1 MRTFSWKVVTAVL
14 GVGLLAAACGSSSA
28 SSTATTTAAAAAT
41 STKANKGP
49 FVIDLSNTSLNNG
62 WRLEMQAIAKLVAA
76 TPPYNK
82 LVKFN
87 IVNAANN
94 VPAQIA
100 SVNAMIAAHVSA
112 IIIDANSP
120 TALNGV
126 MDKAVAAGIPVFS
139 IDSPTTSTKV
149 YHIGENLKEDAYINA
164 VWLAEQL
171 HGKGNVVI
179 DQGIVGTGGEQAQE
193 AGALLGFKQFPGI
206 HIVDQFSGQWATAP
220 SESGMATVLATHPNI
235 NGVWT
240 SGGGTGVIEAFL
252 QAHRPLVPVTGFTFN
267 DFLLQPFQHPGLA
280 VTASSNPTYMSALA
294 LEDAVKV
301 LEGHKVSKNIV
312 LPDVQYEYPKL
323 LNLPVKLQ
331 SGWVPPSYKLDTEGV
346 SAVPGFSAQ
355 FSAPYNPPGFH
366 LTAKQVAA
374 AM

>member
-1 MRTFSWKVVTAVL
+1 MKKYSWKL
-14 GVGLLAAACGSSSA
+14 GATVFAMSVLAAACGSSSST
-28 SSTATTTAAAAAT
+28 SSAT
-41 STKANKGP
+41 STTSKKPSSSNS
-49 FVIDLSNTSLNNG
+49 VYTIDLSNTSLNNG

-76 TPPYNK
+76 TPPYNHK
-82 LVKFN
+82 VKFN

-100 SVNAMIAAHVSA
+100 SVNDMIAAHVNA

-120 TALNGV
+120 TALNSV
-126 MDKAVAAGIPVFS
+126 MEKAVAAGIPVFS

-206 HIVDQFSGQWATAP
+206 HIIDQFSGQWATAP
-220 SESGMATVLATHPNI
+220 SESGMASVLATHPNI

-240 SGGGTGVIEAFL
+240 SGGGTGVIDAFIK
-252 QAHRPLVPVTGFTFN
+252 AHRPLVPVTGFTFN
-267 DFLLQPFQHPGLA
+267 GFLLQPFNHPGLA
-280 VTASSNPTYMSALA
+280 ITASSNPTYMSAIA

-323 LNLPVKLQ
+323 LKLPVKMQ
-331 SGWVPPSYKLDTEGV
+331 SGWVPPSYKLDVKGV
-346 SAVPGFSAQ
+346 SAIPGFSAE
-355 FSAPYNPPGFH
+355 FSAPYNPPGFN
-366 LTAKQVAA
+366 LTAKEVEK